1 MASSAE
7 MLLCFL
13 CRRMLR
19 CLCAQE
25 SRLVCVHKNVNSFC
39 CWKTSKTSLFK
50 FMSKWHPIKDA
61 CCTWSVFLTQ
71 LVLVWKSSHLTQHKD
86 SQLLWVKSRFKSG
99 SGWIMC
105 LFPSKRCQKSLSAFS
120 FCLPLPS
127 NSEASLQ
134 KFITLPNV
142 LLVKPVSIFT
152 WPILL

>member
-1 MASSAE
+1 
-7 MLLCFL
+7 MLKLTLPNTMFSVKVELYLVKHQGCPLQVEETCHVMFL
-13 CRRMLR
+13 I
-19 CLCAQE
+19 
-25 SRLVCVHKNVNSFC
+25 RLLMWNPL
-39 CWKTSKTSLFK
+39 WQ
-50 FMSKWHPIKDA
+50 FMSNWHPIKDA

-105 LFPSKRCQKSLSAFS
+105 LFPSKRCQRSLSAFS

-134 KFITLPNV
+134 KFITLPN
-142 LLVKPVSIFT
+142 IFLIFF
-152 WPILL
+152 ILIFLW